1 MFQLNTNDPQ
11 SLTKYLKKRKWL
23 LPAEQICAL
32 SKPGEGNMNYV
43 LRIETGR
50 RTFILKQSRAY
61 VEKFPH
67 IPAPANRAIIEGT
80 FYQTIQALPSIQ
92 ALMPTILGVDK
103 INNIIVLEDLGT
115 ANDYTGLYGFQTALS
130 SNEVI
135 ALINYLNLLHGHF
148 RKPKGSRKM
157 GNMAMRKLNHEH
169 IFHYPFVAEN
179 GFDLDLIQPG
189 LQALAMTYKTDMTL
203 KRIVHNIGKIYLGTG
218 DTLLHGDYYP
228 GSWLRTLHGIKII
241 DPEFCFYGPK
251 EFDVAVMLAHFYMTA
266 QNEDVM
272 ESISVNYKL
281 YPSLNSQLLYSF
293 IGVEMMRR
301 LIGLAHVPLAC
312 DLNRKKELL
321 EKAYTFLT
329 Q

>member
-1 MFQLNTNDPQ
+1 MFQLNASDPQ
-11 SLTKYLKKRKWL
+11 LLTKYLKKRKWL
-23 LPAEQICAL
+23 LPEEQICAL
-32 SKPGEGNMNYV
+32 SIPGEGNMNYV
-43 LRIETGR
+43 LRIDTGK

-67 IPAPANRAIIEGT
+67 IPAPANRVIIEGA

-92 ALMPTILGVDK
+92 ALMPTILGIDA

-115 ANDYTGLYGFQTALS
+115 AKDYTGLYGFQTALCS
-130 SNEVI
+130 AEVI

-148 RKPKGSRKM
+148 RKPSGSRKM
-157 GNMAMRKLNHEH
+157 GNPAMRKLNHEH
-169 IFHYPFVAEN
+169 IFHYPFAVEN

-189 LQALAMTYKTDMTL
+189 LQALAMTYKTDLTL
-203 KRIVHNIGKIYLGTG
+203 KRIVDNLGKIYLSSG

-251 EFDVAVMLAHFYMTA
+251 EFDVAVMLAHFYMTG
-266 QNEDVM
+266 QDDDIM
-272 ESISVNYKL
+272 ETIPGTYKH
-281 YPSLNSQLLYSF
+281 YPLLNIQLLNSF

-301 LIGLAHVPLAC
+301 LIGLAQVPLTC

-329 Q
+329 R